1 MSKTKASESVSGCEQ
16 LLITKISIHENF
28 LPLQMLSR
36 AGSPCLLSTE
46 VRVTMLLCCH
56 HLQPLPSLQLRAP
69 SPSDKFTKLTPTSR
83 GLSTNSEHCA
93 NIYNEIEIVQS
104 LGI

>member
-1 MSKTKASESVSGCEQ
+1 
-16 LLITKISIHENF
+16 
-28 LPLQMLSR
+28 MLSR

-46 VRVTMLLCCH
+46 VRVTMLLCCRQ
-56 HLQPLPSLQLRAP
+56 LQPLPGLQLRAP

-104 LGI
+104 QARRNKMQEDGCIHASSYDSSFAYSTGCINLQ